1 MAFGKKALRSWMI
14 LYAGFIAAIAL
25 SNEKPAMAYAVKQ
38 ELSPVA
44 LGADTPALTID
55 TLVRRSDI

>member
-1 MAFGKKALRSWMI
+1 MAFGKMALRSWMF

-25 SNEKPAMAYAVKQ
+25 SNEKPAMAYADQQ
-38 ELSPVA
+38 ELSPVT
-44 LGADTPALTID
+44 LSADSPALTID

>member
-1 MAFGKKALRSWMI
+1 MTLGKKALRSWMF

-25 SNEKPAMAYAVKQ
+25 SNEKPGMAHSYTPD
-38 ELSPVA
+38 LSPVT
-44 LGADTPALTID
+44 LGADSPALTID